1 MGQHLFKST
10 TDNTYSD
17 IQLSD
22 EEKLYFE
29 YIINPEHLDW
39 RNGKKNEEEEILLI
53 SKKQAN
59 MPVQINGYLYL
70 SNAGNAHKIEKLK
83 ERGITHVLNVAG
95 PSAKI
100 SDETKYAKNNITA
113 LNIDA
118 DDEEGYPMIKR
129 HLKECQTFVNKCR
142 QVKKGKIV
150 IHCHAGINRSG
161 VIMAAIYMLNENK
174 NILDVVKHLRLCR
187 GNACLWNESFVQQ
200 LIKLAASKGLL
211 GPKPNLNNNTT
222 SKTNYTAAKTGKS
235 KFNSE
240 KLKLLFG

>member
-1 MGQHLFKST
+1 MGQNLFKST
-10 TDNTYSD
+10 ANNSHNDV
-17 IQLSD
+17 QLSD
-22 EEKLYFE
+22 EEYLYFE

-39 RNGKKNEEEEILLI
+39 RNGRTNNEEIILL

-59 MPVQINGYLYL
+59 MPVQINEYLYL
-70 SNAGNAHKIEKLK
+70 SNAENAHKIEKLK
-83 ERGITHVLNVAG
+83 ERGITHVLNLGG

-100 SDETKYAKNNITA
+100 PDETKYAENNILA

-129 HLKECQTFVNKCR
+129 HLEECQSFVNKCK
-142 QVKKGKIV
+142 QVKDGKIV

-161 VIMAAIYMLNENK
+161 VIMAAVYMLDEKK

-211 GPKPNLNNNTT
+211 GPKPNINNDTV
-222 SKTNYTAAKTGKS
+222 SKQKNAAAKVVKT

-240 KLKLLFG
+240 KLKSLFG